1 MKIYTTTIR
10 NFKSFGPELIEI
22 KFNDT
27 TALVGGNSSGK
38 SNVLRALDLFFDYSK
53 TKITKDCFH
62 DGEVY
67 QPIEITVILDQL
79 SETDCKTFQ
88 RNISPDKKLRITQ
101 KIWITPPDKRD
112 PADGPEAEEKIEEA
126 IERVQQEK
134 RGVRVV
140 AVNEVI
146 DWLNVPFLPSSEQVE
161 AWWRRDLIINGI
173 NLKEKWSDAENI
185 PTPQQYKQ
193 LVDEF
198 WQEHIEDI
206 PQINWLNID
215 KAPTKTD
222 LRTWWNSDL
231 VVNGISIKGLLGDNP
246 PMPEP
251 QVFFE
256 TVQRFWNEYFE
267 RIPVIYYD
275 ASEKILGWAN
285 KLKGNLPRF
294 VFIPAIR
301 HLHEEVKATKTSPYG
316 SLLNWLLGDI
326 TRNRKVE
333 LQKKIETAIQEV
345 FSQDQQEGDQRA
357 RRIDRIRD
365 TINRMIRDQFEIS
378 LDFDFLPPALD
389 DILIDNAELIGD
401 DGYRSSISEKGQG
414 VQRSVIFAI
423 LRTYCEHR
431 EELEQGEDFVKRSN
445 IFAIEEP
452 EICLHPSIRRAT
464 YKLLR
469 SLSNCGD
476 QVIYTT
482 HDGYM
487 VDVRFFD
494 EVRVFR
500 RIRQENGDWITRVS
514 HFPIQNLILDG
525 KNRYGRDFPEEGI
538 RQRFSHFYDSA
549 KNEGFFANKVILVEG
564 PTEEYALP
572 IYFEALGFNLDQSQ
586 VAIINAGSVQNLNYL
601 FIIFNELDIPCYLIF
616 DGDKPIGF
624 DPDRVDPSQKDDLKS
639 KSRRNKELLQFVGAT
654 EHITDATYFFP
665 CICENRVTV
674 FEHEFEIEIHRTLP
688 KYDEWKEEAT
698 RLFGNDSKPLAARYI
713 ARKAV
718 EAGVMPGL
726 IPHILENVKSC
737 SHRGTCLLLQP
748 VIKPK
753 AVEDKV

>member
-1 MKIYTTTIR
+1 MKIHATTIR
-10 NFKSFGPELIEI
+10 NFKSFGPEAVEI

-53 TKITKDCFH
+53 TKVTKDCFH
-62 DGEVY
+62 DGDVY
-67 QPIEITVILDQL
+67 QPIEITVTLDQL
-79 SETDCKTFQ
+79 TEAECKTFQ
-88 RNISPDKKLRITQ
+88 RNISPDRKLRITQ
-101 KIWITPPDKRD
+101 KISIMPPDKRSD
-112 PADGPEAEEKIEEA
+112 AAEDEPDEKIEEA
-126 IERVQQEK
+126 LERVQQEK

-146 DWLNVPFLPSSEQVE
+146 DWLNVPFLPLPEQVD
-161 AWWRRDLIINGI
+161 AWWKGELIINGI
-173 NLKEKWSDAENI
+173 NLKDKWQEAEKL

-198 WQEHIEDI
+198 WQEYIEDI
-206 PQINWLNID
+206 PQIKWLNID

-222 LRTWWNSDL
+222 LRAWWNSDL
-231 VVNGISIKGLLGDNP
+231 IVNGINFKSLFGEDP
-246 PMPEP
+246 PLPEP
-251 QVFFE
+251 QIFFE
-256 TVQRFWNEYFE
+256 AVQRFWDENFD

-294 VFIPAIR
+294 ILIPAIR
-301 HLHEEVKATKTSPYG
+301 HLQEEVKTTKTSPYG

-326 TRNRKVE
+326 TRARKVE
-333 LQKKIETAIQEV
+333 IQKKIEIAIQEI
-345 FSQDQQEGDQRA
+345 FEQEEQKGEQRK

-378 LDFDFLPPALD
+378 LDFDFLPPAID
-389 DILIDNAELIGD
+389 DILIGNAELVGD

-431 EELEQGEDFVKRSN
+431 EELEQGGDFIRRSN

-464 YKLLR
+464 YNLLR
-469 SLSNCGD
+469 NLSKCGD
-476 QVIYTT
+476 QVVYTT

-500 RIRQENGDWITRVS
+500 RIKQENGDWITKVS
-514 HFPIQNLILDG
+514 HFPIQNLISDG
-525 KNRYGRDFPEEGI
+525 KNRYGKDLPEEGL
-538 RQRFSHFYDSA
+538 RQRFSHFYDST

-564 PTEEYALP
+564 PTEEYTLP
-572 IYFEALGFNLDQSQ
+572 IYFESLGYNLDQSQ

-601 FIIFNELDIPCYLIF
+601 YIVFNELNIPCYLIF
-616 DGDKPIGF
+616 DADKPIGF
-624 DPDRVDPSQKDDLKS
+624 DPNQVDPGQKDDLKN
-639 KSRRNKELLQFVGAT
+639 KSRRNKELVEFVGAT
-654 EHITDATYFFP
+654 EYITEEAYFFP
-665 CICENRVTV
+665 CICEERATV
-674 FEHEFEIEIHRTLP
+674 FEHEFEVEVHRTLP
-688 KYDEWKEEAT
+688 QYSEWKEEAT
-698 RLFGNDSKPLAARYI
+698 KLFGSDSKPLTARYI

-718 EAGVMPGL
+718 EAGT
-726 IPHILENVKSC
+726 IPSIIPQILENIKSC
-737 SHRGTCLLLQP
+737 VHRGTCLMLQP
-748 VIKPK
+748 VLEQIVVK
-753 AVEDKV
+753 E